1 MFFTKS
7 GRPIT
12 YHGNEH
18 IPEPR
23 RKDGTAGKI
32 RSMDTL
38 FEVLLEVWCKNT
50 AYPGCRASYDQENDP
65 TYGQCAITA
74 MLVYDTFG
82 GSICKIKTAGG
93 GSHYFNRIDGC
104 TMDLTSDQFALYNM
118 PVDYSSGEAVSWEH
132 CGRNADTQA
141 RYELL
146 ARLVNQRLWQREK
159 TP

>member
-65 TYGQCAITA
+65 TLSLIH
-74 MLVYDTFG
+74 
-82 GSICKIKTAGG
+82 I
-93 GSHYFNRIDGC
+93 
-104 TMDLTSDQFALYNM
+104 
-118 PVDYSSGEAVSWEH
+118 SGED
-132 CGRNADTQA
+132 GRKVETQ
-141 RYELL
+141 R
-146 ARLVNQRLWQREK
+146 N
-159 TP
+159 